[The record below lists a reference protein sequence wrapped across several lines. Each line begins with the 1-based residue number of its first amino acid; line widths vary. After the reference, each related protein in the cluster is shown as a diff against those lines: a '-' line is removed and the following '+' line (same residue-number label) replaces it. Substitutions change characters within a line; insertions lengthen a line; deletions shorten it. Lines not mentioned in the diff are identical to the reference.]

1 MHVII
6 PAAGYGTRLY
16 PLTKNKPKALLTV
29 AGKPLLYF
37 SLKKIEKIN
46 EEFTGMIKKVV
57 IISNSVYFG
66 VIKEWIEDNK
76 SKINIKIVVLDDG
89 TKTNEDRLGTIG
101 DVVFVIKKENINDD
115 IMILNSDNVF
125 DFSLNRIAGKFNEK
139 KVPCIGLYDV
149 KSLERA
155 SRYGIV
161 KTDEKGVIKEFE
173 EKPAK
178 PKSTLA
184 SIGIYIYPKDSLK
197 LIEQFYNEKGTEADK
212 SGNLLEWLIGK
223 KSICGVVFDTK
234 WFDIGSKEELDAARK
249 IFNTED
255 KVLGK

>member
-16 PLTKNKPKALLTV
+16 PLTKDMPKALLTV

-57 IISNSVYFG
+57 IVSNSVYFD
-66 VIKEWIEDNK
+66 VIKKWVEENK
-76 SKINIKIVVLDDG
+76 SKVKLKIVVLDDG
-89 TKTNEDRLGTIG
+89 TKTNADRLGTIG
-101 DVVFVIKKENINDD
+101 DVVFAIKKENIMDD

-125 DFSLNRIAGKFNEK
+125 DFSLNQIARKFNEK
-139 KVPCIGLYDV
+139 KRPCIGLYDV

-161 KTDEKGVIKEFE
+161 KVDEKGIIKEFE
-173 EKPAK
+173 EKPKK

-184 SIGIYIYPKDSLK
+184 SIGIYIYPKNSLK
-197 LIEQFYNEKGTEADK
+197 LIEQFYSENGAEADK

-223 KSICGVVFDTK
+223 KTIHGTVFDTK
-234 WFDIGSKEELDAARK
+234 WFDIGSKEELDTARE

-255 KVLGK
+255 KVLRK